1 MSSEDNYFPLDEDSY
16 RRFQQLE
23 KKTPPPSPSKK
34 NGGEKSAAAEPWK
47 ANPPLAVDPGDVQV
61 LFRAE
66 KEEGPGEVTST
77 FRKEHKRLYW
87 ISITVLQEPT
97 DVKSKA
103 YYLPSE
109 DSLLVLVSFEPV
121 AASPD
126 GGGGGLGHGHSHFSR
141 SGTSGFSGPHRT
153 YRRGV
158 ARSLEVRV
166 ATGESRRNFFVSQSK
181 IISTEDSR
189 QNSWK
194 TPGPGTSA
202 LCPRSLPPLRAACPP
217 LGP

>member
-77 FRKEHKRLYW
+77 FRIRTRPLLDFDYGFAGADRCQVQG
-87 ISITVLQEPT
+87 VL
-97 DVKSKA
+97 S
-103 YYLPSE
+103 
-109 DSLLVLVSFEPV
+109 
-121 AASPD
+121 
-126 GGGGGLGHGHSHFSR
+126 
-141 SGTSGFSGPHRT
+141 
-153 YRRGV
+153 
-158 ARSLEVRV
+158 
-166 ATGESRRNFFVSQSK
+166 
-181 IISTEDSR
+181 
-189 QNSWK
+189 
-194 TPGPGTSA
+194 
-202 LCPRSLPPLRAACPP
+202 P
-217 LGP
+217 LGGQPPGAGVL